1 MATEYGPVAVWFVIV
16 AVGLVTFAF
25 RASFVTLFGYVDQ
38 VPPRLSR
45 ALRYVP
51 AAVLSA
57 LVVPDLLVVGPT
69 VGATLTDERL
79 LAGLVAAAVAWR
91 TEDVLWT
98 IVAGM
103 VALWAVRFLPGLV

>member
-1 MATEYGPVAVWFVIV
+1 MVTEYGSVAVWLVIV
-16 AVGLVTFAF
+16 VVGVVTFAF
-25 RASFVTLFGYVDQ
+25 RASFVALFGYVDE
-38 VPPRLSR
+38 VPPGLSR

-51 AAVLSA
+51 AAVLAA
-57 LVVPDLLVVGPT
+57 LVVPDLVVVGATPA
-69 VGATLTDERL
+69 ATLTDERL

-103 VALWAVRFLPGLV
+103 VALWTLRFLPGLL